1 MNKNMKK
8 MLMVLNLLVLASCI
22 QSKGNA
28 PSLGSTDNS
37 SGGGGGTTTPAAC
50 GEGGDCRMFV
60 SDTMI
65 SNGNQGANNAAAI
78 AALDSLCNSDL
89 NKPSTGTYKALVAS
103 DVRNPPNTDWV
114 LYANQAYVR
123 KDGTTPIGTTTG
135 GYIFYGTLSNPVASP
150 SDGMSWMTGID
161 IDVSGNW
168 SGGNTNNNCMN
179 FTTLSQTKYFAYGY
193 ASTSAENHF
202 GYSPGNLQNV
212 HCNLSDQGDVSNENP
227 HILCVEQ

>member
-1 MNKNMKK
+1 MNKNMKR
-8 MLMVLNLLVLASCI
+8 MLVVLNLLVLTSCI

-28 PSLGSTDNS
+28 PSLTSATPST
-37 SGGGGGTTTPAAC
+37 GGGGTTTPAEC

-60 SDTMI
+60 TSATI
-65 SNGNQGANNAAAI
+65 NNGNQGASAAAAI
-78 AALDSLCNSDL
+78 TTLDNLCNSDA

-103 DVRNPPNTDWV
+103 DVRNPPSTDWV

-123 KDGTTPIGTTTG
+123 RDGKTAIGTTTG
-135 GYIFYGTLSNPVASP
+135 ASVFYGTLSNAVITAT
-150 SDGMSWMTGID
+150 DGLSWMTGID
-161 IDVSGNW
+161 IDASGNW
-168 SGGNTNNNCMN
+168 SGGNTNNTCMN

-193 ASTSAENHF
+193 ASTSADNHF

-212 HCNLSDQGDVSNENP
+212 HCNLSDQGDVSPEDP